1 MHARLRGLLYV
12 GVWVLLWGTA
22 ASVADLVLLERGAYA
37 SGTGA
42 QAVTFISYGIACV
55 VLAWR
60 LSPRFLKPVS
70 GGDSSDT
77 P

>member
-1 MHARLRGLLYV
+1 MHTRLRGLLYV

-42 QAVTFISYGIACV
+42 QALTFVSYGIACV

-70 GGDSSDT
+70 GSESNGK